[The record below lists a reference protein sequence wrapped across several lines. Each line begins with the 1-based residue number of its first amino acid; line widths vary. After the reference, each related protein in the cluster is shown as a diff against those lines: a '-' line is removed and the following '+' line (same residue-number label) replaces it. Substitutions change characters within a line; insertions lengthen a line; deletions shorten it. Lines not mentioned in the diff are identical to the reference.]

1 MMANITLIHYSHQ
14 KADSSKLKAAFPAQR
29 SATQA
34 FVFAAEYSS
43 AMSCQSQQLGIGE
56 RSSLGLEF
64 VHRLGLPEISIDL
77 SLVSSAEELLRSP
90 SKERNAHVGSFLVAG
105 PDGLGLGEP
114 PGGGVAGEF

>member
-34 FVFAAEYSS
+34 FVFAAEYSP

-56 RSSLGLEF
+56 LSMAQKS
-64 VHRLGLPEISIDL
+64 HLPQSGCVIQQD
-77 SLVSSAEELLRSP
+77 
-90 SKERNAHVGSFLVAG
+90 
-105 PDGLGLGEP
+105 
-114 PGGGVAGEF
+114 